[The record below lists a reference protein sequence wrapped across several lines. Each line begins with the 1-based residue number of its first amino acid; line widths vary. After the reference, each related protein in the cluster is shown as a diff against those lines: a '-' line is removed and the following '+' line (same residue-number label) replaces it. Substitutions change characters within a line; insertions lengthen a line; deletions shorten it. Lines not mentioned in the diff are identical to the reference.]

1 LQASKCHV
9 QDFFTIKG
17 TLSKQYRLMNLYV
30 SLSLLSRRLILP
42 SACFCTL
49 KRPMDFSDFFSILQD
64 FHCRSDHP
72 KIALFFFFFFYGEG
86 SLAYMLPTPIPTVT
100 CVFLLILL
108 WWYPFKE
115 TGIHVGCTKHFQRLG
130 LMMLYNLNFYSK
142 VHIFIGITLSFK
154 FSFPLGQIL
163 IWVENSLPLLEYYIG
178 YFSP

>member
-72 KIALFFFFFFYGEG
+72 KIALFFFFFFFFWCRLFSIYA
-86 SLAYMLPTPIPTVT
+86 SYTNSDSDMCFSVNIVMMVP
-100 CVFLLILL
+100 FQRN
-108 WWYPFKE
+108 WYPCRM
-115 TGIHVGCTKHFQRLG
+115 H
-130 LMMLYNLNFYSK
+130 
-142 VHIFIGITLSFK
+142 
-154 FSFPLGQIL
+154 
-163 IWVENSLPLLEYYIG
+163 
-178 YFSP
+178 